1 MFKKTEN
8 LTEQIRKVNK
18 IQIKKRFKE
27 SLLPE
32 KSLVK
37 EAQELIK
44 QNLLNEALEKLLEFI
59 KLQPLN
65 VEIQF
70 QIGNLYR

>member
-32 KSLVK
+32 KTLVK
-37 EAQELIK
+37 EA
-44 QNLLNEALEKLLEFI
+44 
-59 KLQPLN
+59 
-65 VEIQF
+65 
-70 QIGNLYR
+70 